1 MYFIC
6 LRLINL
12 DRRCL
17 EQPLL
22 FGWRCLQYQHNQLYV
37 LHPGEAGMCT
47 QRHVTHFSVFC
58 AEASFLSVS
67 FVLCVFYIS
76 HKRCYGGKSWA
87 GKWIPLGLLETQMSP
102 RYVTYG
108 QCKVWWVHYMYFL
121 FIRWLM
127 LAHLDLEALCMGFV
141 KMLKLLI
148 SKLMWKSIKTGKSL
162 QGFIINIFI
171 LLWFKDILEEIE
183 MWV

>member
-1 MYFIC
+1 MHFIC

-12 DRRCL
+12 NRRCL

-58 AEASFLSVS
+58 AEAFFLSVS

-87 GKWIPLGLLETQMSP
+87 GKWIPLGSLETQMSP

-108 QCKVWWVHYMYFL
+108 QCKGVW
-121 FIRWLM
+121 
-127 LAHLDLEALCMGFV
+127 DLGGV
-141 KMLKLLI
+141 PSPQSWPSSHQDI
-148 SKLMWKSIKTGKSL
+148 VTGE
-162 QGFIINIFI
+162 
-171 LLWFKDILEEIE
+171 DIDPVVMAKQKWGAYTTTCHAELGGDA
-183 MWV
+183 W